1 MILEG
6 FSNQNDCMTLSLSHF
21 ALFIL
26 LSLFPDAQPRG
37 SLQQAKW
44 FTDAFAEFEK
54 LSGKAQEPL
63 LWWKTVR
70 KRTRNRYSF
79 VALTLFTNTFEWVS
93 TTSCKC
99 FFSIKEPN
107 QDQKYC
113 NLQKVLNYWQCS
125 VAAGCPPDFS
135 AHPSV
140 AGIHNK
146 IKQMEAALYIKGN
159 VDRLLLS
166 VILIFLSTT
175 FCKKKKS
182 QESLWLPSPV
192 NDT

>member
-1 MILEG
+1 MVK
-6 FSNQNDCMTLSLSHF
+6 NC
-21 ALFIL
+21 
-26 LSLFPDAQPRG
+26 
-37 SLQQAKW
+37 K
-44 FTDAFAEFEK
+44 
-54 LSGKAQEPL
+54 
-63 LWWKTVR
+63 

-175 FCKKKKS
+175 FCKKKKNLKKVFGCLAQS
-182 QESLWLPSPV
+182 MTLSPISGEKKSEPSRECLFKYRSSC
-192 NDT
+192 